1 MARAGSGRPRAKVT
15 GTPVRSKEEKGEYYR
30 RMEMKGPLELHK
42 TCMAKMTMTST
53 K

>member
-1 MARAGSGRPRAKVT
+1 VMARAGSGRPRAKVT
-15 GTPVRSKEEKGEYYR
+15 GTGEVER
-30 RMEMKGPLELHK
+30 GEWRIEGTLELHK